1 MENIGTVVGI
11 LAMVVALAGVFYSS
25 VAMKKVDENN
35 EMFIRA
41 KVAPVAE
48 ELREVKT
55 NVATLKKDIEKL
67 AADLEGFKPMR
78 EEIETALNQIER
90 RLSAVAASLK

>member
-11 LAMVVALAGVFYSS
+11 LAMIVALAGVFYSS

-35 EMFIRA
+35 EIFIRA

-48 ELREVKT
+48 EVREIKSTV
-55 NVATLKKDIEKL
+55 NTLKKDLEKL
-67 AADLEGFKPMR
+67 TEEVGTFKPMR
-78 EEIETALNQIER
+78 EELETSLNKIER
-90 RLSAVAASLK
+90 RIAAVAASRE